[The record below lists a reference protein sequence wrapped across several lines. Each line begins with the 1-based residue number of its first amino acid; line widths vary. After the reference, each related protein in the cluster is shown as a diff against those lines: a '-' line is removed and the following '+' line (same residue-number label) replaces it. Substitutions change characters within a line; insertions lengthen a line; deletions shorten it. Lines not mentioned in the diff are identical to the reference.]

1 MWPGAD
7 NGGCPGAE
15 ARYVFILVTTAE
27 CALCD
32 RAHEVLAALGVE
44 AREVDVSAPEAAD
57 LARSGIPLAFLPV
70 LTDGRRVLAYGRFSE
85 RRLRKE
91 LGPA

>member
-7 NGGCPGAE
+7 SRGRSRAE
-15 ARYVFILVTTAE
+15 TEAVLILVTTTE
-27 CALCD
+27 CAFCD

-44 AREVDVSAPEAAD
+44 AREIDVSAPEAAE
-57 LARSGIPLAFLPV
+57 LARDGIPLAFLPV
-70 LTDGRRVLAYGRFSE
+70 LTDGRRVVAYGRFSE

-91 LGPA
+91 LAAA